1 MGSGRSPGQS
11 LVFVSI
17 GFIPPGRAIRVS
29 CCRGAVVVGA
39 VSLLYAHVVA
49 NELAAF
55 NTEAKKRNAKW
66 KTAKTRDDLTL
77 MGEHDF
83 LQILQAISVIG
94 KNVKQELE
102 HRLNLR
108 NGCGHPNSLV
118 VAESMV
124 SAHLEALT
132 LNVFAKF

>member
-1 MGSGRSPGQS
+1 VIHEAGIVEQAISAFEHK
-11 LVFVSI
+11 LY
-17 GFIPPGRAIRVS
+17 RA
-29 CCRGAVVVGA
+29 AVVLSWVGA

-77 MGEHDF
+77 MGERDF

-102 HRLNLR
+102 HRLDLR